1 MIKIFANMKVAVV
14 GHTFNDLEYKII
26 ELILQCRWLHL
37 QLSATKETTFP
48 KMKIETSP
56 HRKYQSVI
64 YWEKSSSTELDSIV
78 GNLQRKHLDFVNH
91 VLVFGF
97 DLVNQHT
104 DFISLQTTVTTLF
117 FPKQTYFFNGGIA
130 DVADIETINSITDA
144 RKTSIDKYH
153 RIYISRLHCYR
164 YIEE

>member
-1 MIKIFANMKVAVV
+1 
-14 GHTFNDLEYKII
+14 
-26 ELILQCRWLHL
+26 
-37 QLSATKETTFP
+37 
-48 KMKIETSP
+48 MKIEISP

-64 YWEKSSSTELDSIV
+64 YWEKSSSTELDLII

>member
-1 MIKIFANMKVAVV
+1 
-14 GHTFNDLEYKII
+14 
-26 ELILQCRWLHL
+26 
-37 QLSATKETTFP
+37 
-48 KMKIETSP
+48 MKIETSP

-64 YWEKSSSTELDSIV
+64 YWEKSSSTELDLII

-104 DFISLQTTVTTLF
+104 HFISLQTTLTTLF
-117 FPKQTYFFNGGIA
+117 FPKQTYFFNGRIA
-130 DVADIETINSITDA
+130 DVADVKTIKPITHA

-153 RIYISRLHCYR
+153 RFHISRLHCYR